1 MTNNFFKRNER
12 VVDRFIRGFLAKNK
26 VGIVHGGRAQNAQL
40 PRPLERKPTKDWD
53 VFSKNPKLRATQL
66 EKKLDKRFRGDFF
79 KVKKGATVKLKVHKV
94 VSNIDGES
102 VADFS
107 LPDRQVGFVAK
118 RGVRFALLKDQ
129 FERAK
134 ANVKDPDK
142 KFRRAKDMSLIRRVR
157 SFEKMRRRK
166 L

>member
-1 MTNNFFKRNER
+1 MTNTFFKRNQR
-12 VVDRFIRGFLAKNK
+12 VVDRLVRGFLAKRK

-40 PRPLERKPTKDWD
+40 PRFLERKPTKDWD
-53 VFSKNPKLRATQL
+53 VFVKNPKLRAKQL

-79 KVKKGATVKLKVHKV
+79 SVKKGATKKLKVHKV

-107 LPDRQVGFVAK
+107 LPDRQVGFIAK
-118 RGVRFALLKDQ
+118 RGVKFALLKDQ

-134 ANVKDPDK
+134 ANVKNPDK
-142 KFRRAKDMSLIRRVR
+142 KFRRLKDINLINRVKK
-157 SFEKMRRRK
+157 FEKLRRRK